1 MPKWKTAMEKKKYL
15 GKINNTERSMGR
27 LIKAVGA
34 VIETEGYTGLTATN
48 IAKAAGLSRR
58 SISRHFGNVENLIE
72 TYVKGKD
79 YWVAAAGDAP
89 ALAEKSRGKG
99 TKEILKTLLL
109 NQLRYFYD
117 NEEMQK
123 IVLWQISQRTDIMS
137 QVIAEREKLSTA
149 FFSLSDKELAG
160 TDVDLRAIASVLV
173 AGVYF
178 LVLHA
183 KSTDASFCEID
194 LNTPDGLKRIESA
207 ISDILDC
214 AYGILAKP
222 AVAN

>member
-15 GKINNTERSMGR
+15 GKINNTERTMRR
-27 LIKAVGA
+27 LNKAKHA

-117 NEEMQK
+117 N
-123 IVLWQISQRTDIMS
+123 
-137 QVIAEREKLSTA
+137 
-149 FFSLSDKELAG
+149 
-160 TDVDLRAIASVLV
+160 
-173 AGVYF
+173 
-178 LVLHA
+178 
-183 KSTDASFCEID
+183 
-194 LNTPDGLKRIESA
+194 
-207 ISDILDC
+207 
-214 AYGILAKP
+214 
-222 AVAN
+222 